1 MLKRFWAS
9 LNDWA
14 EGLGIDDPHGDYMV
28 RLEERVAKLERNVD
42 GLRTSPAG
50 TQDDSVHQLIFNSE
64 RR

>member
-14 EGLGIDDPHGDYMV
+14 EVLGIDDPHGDYIV
-28 RLEERVAKLERNVD
+28 RLEERVAKLERNVEV
-42 GLRTSPAG
+42 LRTSPVG
-50 TQDDSVHQLIFNSE
+50 SQNDGVHQLVFNSE

>member
-9 LNDWA
+9 LNHWA

-28 RLEERVAKLERNVD
+28 RLEQRVAKLERDVD

-50 TQDDSVHQLIFNSE
+50 SQDDSVHQLVFNSDC
-64 RR
+64 R